1 MRSFL
6 LISFNRWLIVVWL
19 VAASITVTAQA
30 TPLPE
35 AEYWIRL
42 QQTDSLLQQSLAN
55 GLSESAAAQ
64 INAMWARV
72 ESLTLLDGETLA
84 IDVDWLMVDVSL
96 SADDLRTLQTR
107 IQALLA
113 YHDVQTAAAQN
124 AESSLAAL
132 ERILQDER
140 FRYEQEPVPPE
151 SQPTNSR
158 PSPSGGFSPAAQ
170 LVLIMIGIG
179 LVIALLVNFARGL
192 RIQRAALLPDTTPED
207 DPVTSAAALER
218 AAESQSTQDYR
229 AAIRYLYLS
238 SLLLLDERGVI
249 DYDPSL
255 TNREHLEQVRP
266 RREIFELL
274 SAIVSLFDRVWY
286 GFAPVD
292 EALYQGFRQR
302 VERLEKLAI

>member
-1 MRSFL
+1 MRSFPVR
-6 LISFNRWLIVVWL
+6 IFKRWLAVMVIGIL
-19 VAASITVTAQA
+19 AASITVTAQSA
-30 TPLPE
+30 PLPE
-35 AEYWIRL
+35 AEYWVRL
-42 QQTDSLLQQSLAN
+42 QQTNTVLQQSLAS
-55 GLSESAAAQ
+55 GLSDSAITQ
-64 INAMWARV
+64 INALWAGV
-72 ESLTLLDGETLA
+72 ESFVLPDGQLFSLDVAWLRVDRALTP
-84 IDVDWLMVDVSL
+84 
-96 SADDLRTLQTR
+96 DDLRTLQIR
-107 IQALLA
+107 IQALLD
-113 YHDVQTAAAQN
+113 YHAVQTGTTES

-132 ERILQDER
+132 ERVLQDER
-140 FRYEQEPVPPE
+140 FRYEQAPSE

-158 PSPSGGFSPAAQ
+158 PFPSGGFSAAAQ
-170 LVLIMIGIG
+170 LILIVIGIG
-179 LVIALLVNFARGL
+179 LVIALMVNFARGL
-192 RIQRAALLPDTTPED
+192 RIQRTVLLNDAAPED
-207 DPVTSAAALER
+207 DPITSAAALDR
-218 AAESQSTQDYR
+218 AAESQTAQDYR

-302 VERLEKLAI
+302 VERLQQVTA